1 MVGPLSHRYKQQKWQ
16 RLAFCVLAGMRLT
29 AFKSTH
35 SDKPTLAIFLSG
47 YTAIY
52 AERDSGMAHVV
63 KLTHPHQ
70 ETHVVA
76 ADTEEQALSWAEVR
90 ILGSWERCCLHR
102 CDVMF
107 PIKGLCFAKSPLP
120 NRTALVL
127 NCWFLTRR
135 CCKIKFFDR
144 TLSYRKFSSDCQVVI
159 EFFFSF
165 GVDFF

>member
-1 MVGPLSHRYKQQKWQ
+1 MGKSITSFFPAFASSSSLLFSSMPKKAPARRMSSSHFLDQPWTMVGPLSHRYKQQKWQ

-35 SDKPTLAIFLSG
+35 SDKPSLAIFLSG

-52 AERDSGMAHVV
+52 AERDSGMAHVI

-90 ILGSWERCCLHR
+90 VLSKFQKTLRQPYEL
-102 CDVMF
+102 F
-107 PIKGLCFAKSPLP
+107 PFEK
-120 NRTALVL
+120 
-127 NCWFLTRR
+127 
-135 CCKIKFFDR
+135 
-144 TLSYRKFSSDCQVVI
+144 
-159 EFFFSF
+159 
-165 GVDFF
+165 